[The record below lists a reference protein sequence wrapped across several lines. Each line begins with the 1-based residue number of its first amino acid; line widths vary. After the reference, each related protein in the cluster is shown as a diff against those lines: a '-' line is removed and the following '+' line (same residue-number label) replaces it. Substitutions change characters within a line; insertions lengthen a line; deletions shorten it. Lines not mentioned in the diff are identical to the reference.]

1 MARPGKAGT
10 ASCGKARYGELGIGR
25 ARQAWL
31 GAEWHALVS
40 RSKAG
45 GATRG
50 ADCLGEDWMGMA
62 G

>member
-10 ASCGKARYGELGIGR
+10 AGSVRVRHEEAGQGR

-31 GAEWHALVS
+31 GAEWHGLVS
-40 RSKAG
+40 SGKAG